1 MSQTNNKS
9 ACVIFSFIKAEAER
23 RIAEIGSNIQ
33 PTILIGMAICGMA
46 FCAMDVKG
54 YTKELV

>member
-9 ACVIFSFIKAEAER
+9 AYVVFSSINAEAER

-33 PTILIGMAICGMA
+33 PTILIGMATCGLA
-46 FCAMDVKG
+46 FGAMDVKEVF
-54 YTKELV
+54 KL